1 MKKRTVVYIGNA
13 NCYHM
18 MKLAAKS
25 LLAHARVDR
34 IYFLIDD
41 EKFPVPLPDAITCID
56 VRDQPFFPDGCP
68 NVRDFYGY
76 VTLLRSVLS
85 KILDE
90 DEVLLLDPDTLV
102 EGPIGGLF
110 ETNLDG
116 YCFGAVRET
125 RNSYHELRPYYNAGV
140 MLMNLKRLRET
151 GMDDRIIQALNERWF
166 LHLEQDALNEL
177 CRGQILDLPSD
188 FSASFVTE
196 ETYSPRIVHFLSYD
210 KRYFIQEAK
219 RYSRMTWEAVLRCAE

>member
-25 LLAHARVDR
+25 LLAHTRVDR

-41 EKFPVPLPDAITCID
+41 EKFPVPLPDVITCID

-102 EGPIGGLF
+102 DGPLDDLF

-116 YCFGAVRET
+116 YYFGAVLET
-125 RNSYHELRPYYNAGV
+125 RNSYHELQPYFNAGV
-140 MLMNLKRLRET
+140 MLMNLKKFREERL
-151 GMDDRIIQALNERWF
+151 DDRIIQALNERWF

-177 CRGQILDLPSD
+177 CRREILELPSD
-188 FSASFVTE
+188 YSASFVTE
-196 ETYSPRIVHFLSYD
+196 ETENRIIRHFLSYD
-210 KRYFIQEAK
+210 KRYFIREAK